1 MTKTIEVTIKID
13 LIVDEDEDDIEQT
26 LKNKKGK

>member
-1 MTKTIEVTIKID
+1 MINKNRD
-13 LIVDEDEDDIEQT
+13 NYQNQYVDVDSIEQT